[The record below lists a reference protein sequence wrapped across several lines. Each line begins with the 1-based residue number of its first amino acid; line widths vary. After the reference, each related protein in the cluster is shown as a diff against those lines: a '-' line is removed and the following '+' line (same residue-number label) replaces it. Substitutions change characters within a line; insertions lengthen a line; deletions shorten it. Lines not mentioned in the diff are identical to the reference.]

1 MRPDHAEYA
10 AIVQDLRIAMASRK
24 ARILF
29 MGGHTIKLG
38 LSRFLT
44 DLIKADVFTHVAV
57 NGACLVHDFELHSH
71 GETSEEVQ
79 KYIKEGQFGLWE
91 GTSELNHSI
100 ADYAEGGADSAGR
113 CVAEAIHELCQL
125 SQTLTDTSVLATC
138 LEAGIPITAHLLIGG
153 DINHSHRSFDPRLWG
168 EATYND
174 FLAFAESVK
183 GLHDGGVLL
192 NVGSAVHGPEIFL
205 KSLSMVRNV
214 QPCTGFTTGVFD
226 CVALPHDW
234 RNGVAT
240 KEDPLYYWRPWKT
253 LLVRTTGEA
262 DSRSHYVQGD
272 FRVTLPE
279 LWSRLMK

>member
-1 MRPDHAEYA
+1 
-10 AIVQDLRIAMASRK
+10 
-24 ARILF
+24 
-29 MGGHTIKLG
+29 
-38 LSRFLT
+38 
-44 DLIKADVFTHVAV
+44 
-57 NGACLVHDFELHSH
+57 
-71 GETSEEVQ
+71 
-79 KYIKEGQFGLWE
+79 
-91 GTSELNHSI
+91 
-100 ADYAEGGADSAGR
+100 
-113 CVAEAIHELCQL
+113 
-125 SQTLTDTSVLATC
+125 
-138 LEAGIPITAHLLIGG
+138 
-153 DINHSHRSFDPRLWG
+153 
-168 EATYND
+168 
-174 FLAFAESVK
+174 
-183 GLHDGGVLL
+183 VLL

-279 LWSRLMK
+279 LWRRLVK